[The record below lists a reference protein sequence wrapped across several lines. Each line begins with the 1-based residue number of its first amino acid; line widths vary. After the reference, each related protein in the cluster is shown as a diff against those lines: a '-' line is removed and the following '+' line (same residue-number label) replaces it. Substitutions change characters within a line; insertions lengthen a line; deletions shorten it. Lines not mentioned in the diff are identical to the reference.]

1 MQTRIRIIKRGAR
14 NTTNQFATNP
24 IAKTARERE
33 RERAN
38 TVKGWIG
45 EWEMRKRALQTAA
58 NSLLRS
64 IGDPSEASTKPFAVV
79 N

>member
-1 MQTRIRIIKRGAR
+1 MQAQIRIIKRGAQ
-14 NTTNQFATNP
+14 NASNQVATNP
-24 IAKTARERE
+24 VAKTARERE
-33 RERAN
+33 RERVN
-38 TVKGWIG
+38 TVKGWIS

-64 IGDPSEASTKPFAVV
+64 IGDSSEASTKPFAVV

>member
-1 MQTRIRIIKRGAR
+1 MQTRIRIIKRGTRTA
-14 NTTNQFATNP
+14 TNQVTTNP

-45 EWEMRKRALQTAA
+45 EWEMRRRALRTAA

-64 IGDPSEASTKPFAVV
+64 IGDPSEPSTKPFAVV

>member
-1 MQTRIRIIKRGAR
+1 MQAQIRIIKRGVR
-14 NTTNQFATNP
+14 NAANAVAANP
-24 IAKTARERE
+24 IEKTARERE

-58 NSLLRS
+58 NSFMRS

>member
-1 MQTRIRIIKRGAR
+1 MQTQIRIIKREAR
-14 NTTNQFATNP
+14 NATNQVAANP
-24 IAKTARERE
+24 IAKSARERE
-33 RERAN
+33 RERVK

-45 EWEMRKRALQTAA
+45 EWEMRKRTLQTAA

-64 IGDPSEASTKPFAVV
+64 IGDREASTKPLAVV

>member
-14 NTTNQFATNP
+14 NATNQVADNP
-24 IAKTARERE
+24 IEKSARERE
-33 RERAN
+33 RDSAN

-45 EWEMRKRALQTAA
+45 EWETRKRALQTAA
-58 NSLLRS
+58 NSLLCS

>member
-14 NTTNQFATNP
+14 NATNQVAANP

-33 RERAN
+33 REGAN

-45 EWEMRKRALQTAA
+45 EWQQRQRALQTAA

-64 IGDPSEASTKPFAVV
+64 IGDPSEAPTKPFAVV